1 MKRGYG
7 MSYQAL
13 YRVWRPQTF
22 ADVVGQQHITKTL
35 QNALVKQQPSHA
47 YLFTGPRGTG
57 KTSAAKIIAKAV
69 NCENAPVAEPC
80 NECAACRGVTEG
92 SISDVIE
99 IDAASNNGVDEIR
112 DIRDG
117 VKYAPSAV
125 PYKVYI
131 IDEVHML
138 SPGAFNA
145 LLKTLEEP
153 PEHVLFI
160 LATTEPHKIPL
171 TIISRCQRFDFR
183 SIANTAIVGRLD
195 KIVQANETEADEE
208 ALKLIAQ
215 AAEGGMRDALSL
227 LDQVLSFS
235 GGAISAEDVLAVT
248 GSVSVQFLEEVTQ
261 SIANRDAAQGIQAV
275 GELIEKGKDPLRFL
289 EDLIYYYRDLLLY
302 QTSSDLEN
310 VFERAKANDYFRQ
323 LADQVAKSDIYRI
336 IDTLN
341 GSQQEMKWTNHPRIF
356 LELSI
361 VKLCQAEPQQ
371 VMPNAEPDQAL
382 LDRVQ
387 KLEGELE
394 RLQKQGPPARQGA
407 ATPKETRRTPGSSGR
422 GVKVETGR
430 IKHLLNEASKQ
441 NLQQLKAKWEEVMEK
456 LRREKISA
464 HACLIE
470 SQLVACSGTSFLLA
484 FKYDIHCQMI
494 TEAKN
499 REVVE
504 RLVGE
509 VCGRG
514 MEMSTVPLSEWEK
527 LKAAYIRK
535 QRGESGEAE
544 KKQEDPLVAEAKRLF
559 DPELIEI
566 KE

>member
-13 YRVWRPQTF
+13 YRVWRPQIF

>member
-13 YRVWRPQTF
+13 YRVWRPQIF

-80 NECAACRGVTEG
+80 NECAACRGITEG